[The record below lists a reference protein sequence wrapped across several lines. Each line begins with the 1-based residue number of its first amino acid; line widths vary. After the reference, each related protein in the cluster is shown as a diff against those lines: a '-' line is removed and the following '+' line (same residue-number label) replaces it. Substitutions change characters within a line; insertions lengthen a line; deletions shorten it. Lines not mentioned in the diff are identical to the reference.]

1 MKIFSSKSL
10 YECFTSILK
19 NKSKQFDKFK
29 ELYFIFDED
38 YMFSMAKHPEFIYNF
53 IVKNQIKF
61 KELKE
66 NISYFFEPVTKEF
79 TDDERNML
87 KNQISLTSKKITKVP
102 IFTLIYE
109 KFMCIAN
116 LSKFKSE
123 LNNVR
128 LCSSAW
134 GFNNLIHIFLK
145 ETEEMLF
152 IRIRSFFDKRT
163 KKNEL
168 NIWKIQSLIEN
179 SFDLSDPNNKLLLNI
194 YDDLNNLLNDFKDK
208 NYWISISK
216 DIAHFQTTDDYKNL
230 IENNFTIN
238 KLFNIFEEIYF
249 YLRILAYLLFK
260 KNVQF
265 MSFYTRLTFEDM
277 FCLNVICAS
286 LSIYDVY
293 SKWIKFGANWEIGSY
308 LDEKKA
314 SKLSDLNYNELIELE
329 NKILEKIKLTNLVK
343 DDLNLLN
350 SNESQYHSHLLGNIR
365 EQTIYLMNYFRQI
378 LLIKKELF
386 NKSDNK

>member
-1 MKIFSSKSL
+1 MKVFHSKCL

-29 ELYFIFDED
+29 ELYFIFDEN
-38 YMFSMAKHPEFIYNF
+38 YWFSMAKHPEFIYNF
-53 IVKNQIKF
+53 TVKNQTKF
-61 KELKE
+61 EELKR
-66 NISYFFEPVTKEF
+66 NLCYFFEPVTKEF
-79 TDDERNML
+79 TDDERNKL
-87 KNQISLTSKKITKVP
+87 KNQTNLTSKKITKVP
-102 IFTLIYE
+102 IFTLVYE
-109 KFMCIAN
+109 NFMCIAN
-116 LSKFKSE
+116 FSKFKSE
-123 LNNVR
+123 LNNIWT
-128 LCSSAW
+128 CHSAW
-134 GFNNLIHIFLK
+134 GFNNLIHTFLRK
-145 ETEEMLF
+145 TEKMLF
-152 IRIRSFFDKRT
+152 VYIRSFFDKRENS
-163 KKNEL
+163 NEL
-168 NIWKIQSLIEN
+168 NLLKIIRLINEAY
-179 SFDLSDPNNKLLLNI
+179 DLNNENNKLLLSI
-194 YDDLNNLLNDFKDK
+194 YEDLDK
-208 NYWISISK
+208 LAKTFRTNEYWAISK

-238 KLFNIFEEIYF
+238 KLFNVFEEIYF

-265 MSFYTRLTFEDM
+265 KSFYTRLAFENM
-277 FCLNVICAS
+277 FYLNVICAS

-293 SKWIKFGANWEIGSY
+293 SKWIKFGPNWEIDSY

-365 EQTIYLMNYFRQI
+365 EQIIDLMNYFRQI
-378 LLIKKELF
+378 LLIKKEIF
-386 NKSDNK
+386 IKINNK